1 MEAVISY
8 PYFNCDYKV
17 TISGP
22 ENKVYYVLKK
32 LEYMALNELNDDDLD
47 GITSEESYE

>member
-22 ENKVYYVLKK
+22 ESKVYYVLKK
-32 LEYMALNELNDDDLD
+32 LEYCALNELNDDDLKD
-47 GITSEESYE
+47 ITLKESYE